1 MNLQK
6 SNDVLS
12 IRFESLITKLNKT
25 IDRRWAHQTLFISDF
40 NDCSQL
46 LQNFIEMD
54 KYFIEHPFHWL
65 IFLKKEQM
73 AIFNTISI
81 SIGSN
86 IVLALHDQGNNEFK
100 LVQGNVEYLTYF
112 KTIFQALHNF
122 RCFSLQS
129 SGQIK

>member
-1 MNLQK
+1 
-6 SNDVLS
+6 
-12 IRFESLITKLNKT
+12 
-25 IDRRWAHQTLFISDF
+25 
-40 NDCSQL
+40 
-46 LQNFIEMD
+46 MD
-54 KYFIEHPFHWL
+54 KYFLEHPFHWL

-86 IVLALHDQGNNEFK
+86 IVLALHDQENNEFK

-112 KTIFQALHNF
+112 KTILQALHNF